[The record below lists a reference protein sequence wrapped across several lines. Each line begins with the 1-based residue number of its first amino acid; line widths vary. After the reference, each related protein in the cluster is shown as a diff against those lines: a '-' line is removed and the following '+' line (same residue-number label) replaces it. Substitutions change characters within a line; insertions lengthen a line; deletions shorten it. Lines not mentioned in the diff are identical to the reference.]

1 MSETITKVAV
11 AGATGNLGP
20 AIVEQLVSA
29 GFAVTALTRKG
40 GARTFPAGVS
50 AVEVDYDSVDSLVA
64 ALQGQD
70 AVVSTLNDAFVPAQL
85 KLIEAASQAGVKR
98 YIPSEFGC
106 DTLNPK
112 TAALPVF
119 SGGKIVVQKA
129 LREKAEAGSLS
140 YTLVVNG
147 PFLDWGLMVGF
158 LIDVKNKQAKL
169 YDGGDRVFSATTLAD
184 IGKAVAGVL
193 RKLAET
199 KNRAVYVQS
208 AATTLKALVAAGK
221 KASGQ
226 PEAWTETV
234 VPVDDLQAEAF
245 AELKKEK
252 PDPAIFAVKFIQV
265 GIFGEG
271 YGAHF
276 EKLDNEL
283 LGIKELSASELDALV
298 ARYA

>member
-1 MSETITKVAV
+1 M
-11 AGATGNLGP
+11 
-20 AIVEQLVSA
+20 
-29 GFAVTALTRKG
+29 TALVRKD

-50 AVEVDYDSVDSLVA
+50 ASEVDYTSLDSLVT

-70 AVVSTLNDAFVPAQL
+70 AVVSTLNDALVPAQL
-85 KLIEAASQAGVKR
+85 KLVEAASQAGVKR

-119 SGGKIVVQKA
+119 SGGKVAVQKI
-129 LREKAEAGSLS
+129 LNEKAAAGSLS
-140 YTLVVNG
+140 YTLVVTG

-158 LIDVKNKQAKL
+158 IMDAKNKKITL
-169 YDGGDRVFSATTLAD
+169 YDGGDRVFSTTLLSD

-193 RKLAET
+193 RKPAET

-208 AATTLKALVAAGK
+208 TATTLKKLAAAGQ
-221 KASGQ
+221 KATGQ

-234 VPVDDLQAEAF
+234 VKVDDLQAEAF
-245 AELKKEK
+245 AELKKES
-252 PDPAIFAVKFIQV
+252 PDPGVFAVKFIQV

-276 EKLDNEL
+276 EKLDNDL
-283 LGIKELSASELDALV
+283 LGIKELSAGELEALV
-298 ARYA
+298 ARYV